1 MNFRC
6 GSSYNMPLFLWT
18 GKPSISLS
26 LSQKILSLGLHSIPK
41 EKYYGKQAL
50 LQNREGE
57 NVKNPKVIAGLA
69 VGVLFVIFLFQNMD
83 DVALRV
89 YFWQVS
95 MPKIVLVPLAILV
108 GFVAGFVV
116 AKITG
121 RPRKPA
127 HEKDLQAPLPS
138 GFRPPDPSK

>member
-1 MNFRC
+1 M
-6 GSSYNMPLFLWT
+6 
-18 GKPSISLS
+18 
-26 LSQKILSLGLHSIPK
+26 
-41 EKYYGKQAL
+41 
-50 LQNREGE
+50 
-57 NVKNPKVIAGLA
+57 KNPKVIAGLV

-83 DVALRV
+83 EVALRV

-95 MPKIVLVPLAILV
+95 MPKIILVPLAILI

-127 HEKDLQAPLPS
+127 TEKNLQAPPPS
-138 GFRPPDPSK
+138 GSRTPDPGK

>member
-1 MNFRC
+1 
-6 GSSYNMPLFLWT
+6 
-18 GKPSISLS
+18 
-26 LSQKILSLGLHSIPK
+26 
-41 EKYYGKQAL
+41 
-50 LQNREGE
+50 
-57 NVKNPKVIAGLA
+57 VKNPKVIAGLV

-83 DVALRV
+83 EVALRV

-95 MPKIVLVPLAILV
+95 MPKVILVPLAILI

-127 HEKDLQAPLPS
+127 TEKDLQAPLPS
-138 GFRPPDPSK
+138 DSSPPDPGK

>member
-1 MNFRC
+1 M
-6 GSSYNMPLFLWT
+6 G
-18 GKPSISLS
+18 G
-26 LSQKILSLGLHSIPK
+26 
-41 EKYYGKQAL
+41 
-50 LQNREGE
+50 GE
-57 NVKNPKVIAGLA
+57 IVKNPKVIAGLV

-83 DVALRV
+83 DVALRL

-95 MPKIVLVPLAILV
+95 MPKIILVPLAILV

-127 HEKDLQAPLPS
+127 TEKDLQVPS
-138 GFRPPDPSK
+138 PSSSRPPDPGK

>member
-1 MNFRC
+1 M
-6 GSSYNMPLFLWT
+6 
-18 GKPSISLS
+18 
-26 LSQKILSLGLHSIPK
+26 
-41 EKYYGKQAL
+41 
-50 LQNREGE
+50 
-57 NVKNPKVIAGLA
+57 KNPKVIAGLV

-83 DVALRV
+83 EVALRV

-95 MPKIVLVPLAILV
+95 MPKVILVPLAILI

-127 HEKDLQAPLPS
+127 TEKDLQAPPPS
-138 GFRPPDPSK
+138 GSRPPDPGR

>member
-1 MNFRC
+1 M
-6 GSSYNMPLFLWT
+6 
-18 GKPSISLS
+18 
-26 LSQKILSLGLHSIPK
+26 
-41 EKYYGKQAL
+41 
-50 LQNREGE
+50 
-57 NVKNPKVIAGLA
+57 KNPKVIAGLV

-95 MPKIVLVPLAILV
+95 MPKIILVPLAILV

-121 RPRKPA
+121 RPRKPST
-127 HEKDLQAPLPS
+127 EKDLQVPS
-138 GFRPPDPSK
+138 PSSSRPPDPGK